1 MRLDMTWDGTKTGV
15 SDDGSAEA
23 RPCCGFVLEIIETAM
38 ESRVIGLDTD
48 IA

>member
-1 MRLDMTWDGTKTGV
+1 MKTGV

-23 RPCCGFVLEIIETAM
+23 RPCCGFVLEIIELEIIETAM